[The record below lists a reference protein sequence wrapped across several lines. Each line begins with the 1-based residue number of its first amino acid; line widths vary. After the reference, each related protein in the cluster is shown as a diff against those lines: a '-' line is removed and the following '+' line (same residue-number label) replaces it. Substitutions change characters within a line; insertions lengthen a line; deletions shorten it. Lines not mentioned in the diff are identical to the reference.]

1 MRRLPSS
8 IVILLFAFLSAPALA
23 QTIPANTSLL
33 VRLED
38 GVSSQSARRNQRV
51 KATLAKDVAVNGDVL
66 IPKGSPAAV
75 FVSSAHA
82 GGDASKPAVLTLR
95 LDAVTVGG
103 RAYPIFADCV
113 GEKSVPVS
121 VPKNQGV
128 AGSVGT
134 PVKGQAT
141 NRGSASSGGA
151 AAGNGSADIISS
163 EGVAEVSYPAD
174 TVLSFRLLSPV
185 HVK

>member
-1 MRRLPSS
+1 MRRFSFAT
-8 IVILLFAFLSAPALA
+8 IALLFTFLAAPLFA
-23 QTIPANTSLL
+23 QTIPANTGVL
-33 VRLED
+33 VRLD
-38 GVSSQSARRNQRV
+38 QAVSSQNAKHNQRV
-51 KATLAKDVAVNGDVL
+51 KASVAKDVVINGDVL
-66 IPKGSPAAV
+66 LPKGAPAAV
-75 FVSSAHA
+75 FVSSVHA
-82 GGDASKPAVLTLR
+82 GGDALKPAVLTLR

-103 RAYPIFADCV
+103 RAYPISADYV

-134 PVKGQAT
+134 PVQGQAT
-141 NRGSASSGGA
+141 NRRSAASGGA
-151 AAGNGSADIISS
+151 AAGNANADIISS
-163 EGVAEVSYPAD
+163 EGIAEVSYPAD

>member
-1 MRRLPSS
+1 MRRFFIAAIIS
-8 IVILLFAFLSAPALA
+8 LFAFMVTPVFA
-23 QTIPANTSLL
+23 QTIPANTGIL
-33 VRLED
+33 VRLEQV
-38 GVSSQSARRNQRV
+38 VSSQSAKHNQRV
-51 KATLAKDVAVNGDVL
+51 KASVAEDVVINGDVL
-66 IPKGSPAAV
+66 LPKGAPAAV
-75 FVSSAHA
+75 FVSSVRP
-82 GGDASKPAVLTLR
+82 GGDSSKPALLTLR

-103 RAYPIFADCV
+103 RAYPVSADYV

-141 NRGSASSGGA
+141 DGRSAASGGA
-151 AAGNGSADIISS
+151 AAGHPNPDIISPQ
-163 EGVAEVSYPAD
+163 GVAEVSYPTD
-174 TVLSFRLLSPV
+174 TVLNFRLLSAV

>member
-1 MRRLPSS
+1 MRRFALAG
-8 IVILLFAFLSAPALA
+8 IIFLATLLAAPLFA
-23 QTIPANTSLL
+23 QTIPANTGVM
-33 VRLED
+33 VRLEQA
-38 GVSSQSARRNQRV
+38 VTSQNAKHNQRV
-51 KATLAKDVAVNGDVL
+51 KATVAKDVVINGDVL
-66 IPKGSPAAV
+66 LPKGAPAAV
-75 FVSSAHA
+75 FVSSVRA
-82 GGDASKPAVLTLR
+82 GGDSAKPALLTLR

-103 RAYPIFADCV
+103 RAYPVSADYV

-134 PVKGQAT
+134 PVKGEAT
-141 NRGSASSGGA
+141 DSRSAASGGA
-151 AAGNGSADIISS
+151 AAGNANADIISS
-163 EGVAEVSYPAD
+163 EGTAEVSYPVD

>member
-8 IVILLFAFLSAPALA
+8 IVILLFAFLSTPALA
-23 QTIPANTSLL
+23 QTIPANSSLL

-38 GVSSQSARRNQRV
+38 SVSSQSAKRNQRV
-51 KATLAKDVAVNGDVL
+51 KASVAKDVVINGDVL
-66 IPKGSPAAV
+66 LPKGAPAAV
-75 FVSSAHA
+75 FVSSVRA
-82 GGDASKPAVLTLR
+82 GGDSSKPALLTLR

-103 RAYPIFADCV
+103 RAYPISADYV

-134 PVKGQAT
+134 PVQGQAT
-141 NRGSASSGGA
+141 IRRSTASGGA
-151 AAGNGSADIISS
+151 AAGNANADIISS
-163 EGVAEVSYPAD
+163 EGIAEVSYPAD

>member
-1 MRRLPSS
+1 MRRLPFS
-8 IVILLFAFLSAPALA
+8 ISILLFAFLSIPAFA
-23 QTIPANTSLL
+23 QTIPANTNLL
-33 VRLED
+33 VRLD
-38 GVSSQSARRNQRV
+38 DSVSSQSAKRNQRV
-51 KATLAKDVAVNGDVL
+51 KASVAKDLTINGDVL
-66 IPKGSPAAV
+66 VPKGAPAAV
-75 FVSSAHA
+75 FVSSVHA

-103 RAYPIFADCV
+103 RAYPISADHV
-113 GEKSVPVS
+113 GEKSVS
-121 VPKNQGV
+121 VKPPKNQGV

-141 NRGSASSGGA
+141 NQRTASSGGA
-151 AAGNGSADIISS
+151 AAGNANADIISS
-163 EGVAEVSYPAD
+163 EGTAEVSYPAD

>member
-1 MRRLPSS
+1 MRRFSFAT
-8 IVILLFAFLSAPALA
+8 ITLFLTFLAAPLFA
-23 QTIPANTSLL
+23 QTIPANTGVM
-33 VRLED
+33 VRLD
-38 GVSSQSARRNQRV
+38 QAVTSQNAKHNQRV
-51 KATLAKDVAVNGDVL
+51 KASVAKDVVINGDVL
-66 IPKGSPAAV
+66 LPKGAPAAV
-75 FVSSAHA
+75 FVASVHA

-103 RAYPIFADCV
+103 RAYPISADYV

-134 PVKGQAT
+134 PVQGQAT
-141 NRGSASSGGA
+141 NRRSAASGGA
-151 AAGNGSADIISS
+151 AAGNANADIISS